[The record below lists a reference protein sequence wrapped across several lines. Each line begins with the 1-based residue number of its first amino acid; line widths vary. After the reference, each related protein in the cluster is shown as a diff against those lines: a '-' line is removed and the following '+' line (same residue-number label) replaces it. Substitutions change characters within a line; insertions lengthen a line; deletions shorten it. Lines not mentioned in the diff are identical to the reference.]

1 MTCSGLGTAIGTLPG
16 WKSSQECDDG
26 GVLGPG
32 STPEHSD
39 SHERDQGHDGD
50 SNQQREGQGDDGGDG
65 LPRDGEGGQVHS
77 DGVRETEHEDRDVE
91 GAEGQGD
98 GHHDGAPGV
107 SDVHVHKHLPQVESR
122 KPKPMFFKRKRGIVP
137 DGLVQM
143 RLSNFI
149 KIFPNLQPSGAVTMG
164 GELTN
169 EGGAAHQSILSA
181 NQRPDISSSGK
192 KRKLDQDLIARK
204 RWRESAESG
213 VIDSQ

>member
-1 MTCSGLGTAIGTLPG
+1 MTSPGLGTAIRSLPG

-32 STPEHSD
+32 STPEHLD

-50 SNQQREGQGDDGGDG
+50 SNQQREGQGYDGGDD
-65 LPRDGEGGQVHS
+65 LQRDGEGGQVQR
-77 DGVRETEHEDRDVE
+77 DGVWEIVQGDRDVVE
-91 GAEGQGD
+91 EAEGQED

-107 SDVHVHKHLPQVESR
+107 SDVQVLKHLSQVKSR

-149 KIFPNLQPSGAVTMG
+149 KTFPNLQPSGAVTMG
-164 GELTN
+164 G
-169 EGGAAHQSILSA
+169 
-181 NQRPDISSSGK
+181 RF
-192 KRKLDQDLIARK
+192 DQ
-204 RWRESAESG
+204 
-213 VIDSQ
+213 